1 MACGH
6 PRRDAAGW
14 GRSVSGVVE
23 IEEIA
28 RRIVE
33 SASASEGI
41 EVRVSRSRETEVDI
55 LHGAVESLTVAGSEG
70 ITVRV
75 VVDGRLGV
83 ASASSLDPE
92 IVAAVVADARDNAR
106 FAEPDE
112 FAGLATPAEV
122 GEVRAAD
129 LDLWREDVL
138 TTPTADKVAMALDL
152 ERALSGADPRVRGV
166 ESAGY
171 GDSAVSSV
179 LCSTTGI
186 EARVRR
192 TSVSMSASALA
203 GPEDATQTGYG
214 FTRGRAVAD
223 LDPDVVVADAVLR
236 STRLLGATQPTTQRL
251 PVVLDPLVARSVIS
265 LWVSA
270 MSAEPV
276 QKGRSMFADRLGER
290 IAPEF
295 VDLVEDPTDPD
306 APGASPFDGEGVPTR
321 RIDLVRAGVLSAFLH
336 DVTTARRGGTVT
348 TGSSLGSV
356 PGARASSLRPGT
368 RGQDEIVASLSIG
381 LYVQSVS
388 GLHSGT
394 STASGD
400 FSVGATGLMIR
411 DGAFAE
417 PIREAT
423 IASTLPRMLLD
434 LTEIGADRDW
444 MRYGGASTLVI
455 GEMTLSGS

>member
-1 MACGH
+1 M
-6 PRRDAAGW
+6 
-14 GRSVSGVVE
+14 SGAVD
-23 IEEIA
+23 IEGIA
-28 RRIVE
+28 RRIVD
-33 SASASEGI
+33 SATGSEGI
-41 EVRVSRSRETEVDI
+41 EVRVSRSRDTEVDI
-55 LHGAVESLTVAGSEG
+55 LQGAVESLTVAGSEG

-83 ASASSLDPE
+83 ASASSLDPD
-92 IVAAVVADARDNAR
+92 IVAAVLADARDNAG

-112 FAGLATPAEV
+112 FAGLATPAEFGDAV
-122 GEVRAAD
+122 PVE
-129 LDLWREDVL
+129 LDLWRKDVL
-138 TTPTADKVAMALDL
+138 ATATAAKVAMALDL
-152 ERALSGADPRVRGV
+152 ERALAGADPRIRGV

-171 GDSAVSSV
+171 GDTAMETV
-179 LCSTTGI
+179 LLSTTGV

-214 FTRGRAVAD
+214 FTRGRALAD
-223 LDPDVVVADAVLR
+223 LDPEAVVADAVLR

-306 APGASPFDGEGVPTR
+306 APGAAPFDSEGVPTR
-321 RIDLVRAGVLSAFLH
+321 RVDLVHGGVLTAFLY

-348 TGSSLGSV
+348 TGSSLGSG
-356 PGARASSLRPGT
+356 PGARATSLRPGT
-368 RGQDEIVASLSIG
+368 RDQAEIVASLPLG

-388 GLHSGT
+388 GIHSGT

-434 LTEIGADRDW
+434 LQEVGADRDW
-444 MRYGGASTLVI
+444 MRYGGASTLLI

>member
-1 MACGH
+1 
-6 PRRDAAGW
+6 
-14 GRSVSGVVE
+14 
-23 IEEIA
+23 
-28 RRIVE
+28 
-33 SASASEGI
+33 
-41 EVRVSRSRETEVDI
+41 
-55 LHGAVESLTVAGSEG
+55 
-70 ITVRV
+70 
-75 VVDGRLGV
+75 
-83 ASASSLDPE
+83 
-92 IVAAVVADARDNAR
+92 
-106 FAEPDE
+106 
-112 FAGLATPAEV
+112 
-122 GEVRAAD
+122 
-129 LDLWREDVL
+129 
-138 TTPTADKVAMALDL
+138 
-152 ERALSGADPRVRGV
+152 
-166 ESAGY
+166 
-171 GDSAVSSV
+171 
-179 LCSTTGI
+179 
-186 EARVRR
+186 
-192 TSVSMSASALA
+192 MSASALA

-214 FTRGRAVAD
+214 YSRGRAVAD
-223 LDPDVVVADAVLR
+223 LDPEAIVQDAVLR
-236 STRLLGATQPTTQRL
+236 STRLLGATQPSTQRL

>member
-1 MACGH
+1 MSG
-6 PRRDAAGW
+6 AGD
-14 GRSVSGVVE
+14 
-23 IEEIA
+23 IEAIA
-28 RRIVE
+28 RRVVD
-33 SASASEGI
+33 AATGAEGI

-55 LHGAVESLTVAGSEG
+55 LHGAVEALTVAGSEG
-70 ITVRV
+70 ISVRV
-75 VVDGRLGV
+75 VVDGRVGV
-83 ASASSLDPE
+83 ASAGSLDPD
-92 IVAAVVADARDNAR
+92 IVADVLADARDNAR

-112 FAGLATPAEV
+112 FAGLATPAEIGDV
-122 GEVRAAD
+122 PVAA

-138 TTPTADKVAMALDL
+138 ATPTADKVVMALEL
-152 ERALSGADPRVRGV
+152 ERALAGADARIRGV

-171 GDSAVSSV
+171 GDSAVESV
-179 LCSTTGI
+179 LLSTTGI

-192 TSVSMSASALA
+192 TSASMSASALA
-203 GPEDATQTGYG
+203 GPEDGTQTGYG
-214 FTRGRAVAD
+214 FTRGRAVGD
-223 LDPDVVVADAVLR
+223 LDPGSVVTDAVLR
-236 STRLLGATQPTTQRL
+236 STRLLGATQPTTQRV

-270 MSAEPV
+270 MSAESV
-276 QKGRSMFADRLGER
+276 QKGRSMFAERLGER

-306 APGASPFDGEGVPTR
+306 APGAAPFDSEGVPTR
-321 RIDLVRAGVLSAFLH
+321 RVDLVRAGVLAAFLH

-348 TGSSLGSV
+348 TGSSLGGG
-356 PGARASSLRPGT
+356 PGARATSLRPGA
-368 RGQDEIVASLSIG
+368 RGQAEIVASLPLG
-381 LYVQSVS
+381 LYVQSIS
-388 GLHSGT
+388 GIHSGT

-434 LTEIGADRDW
+434 LAEVGADRDW
-444 MRYGGASTLVI
+444 MRFGGASTLLI
-455 GEMTLSGS
+455 GEMMLSGA